1 MPANNTRAL
10 IIRSKSIIVREMKK
24 ILATLCLF
32 LICISCATPTVVN
45 VIGPNDTELNCKE
58 LSAEITK
65 ANQYADEA
73 QEAKKMNKP
82 HNVGALLYFL
92 PGVGVTMKNIEE
104 AAKAAKERA
113 LHLNK
118 LKEKKTC

>member
-73 QEAKKMNKP
+73 QAAKKMDKP
-82 HNVGALLYFL
+82 HNVGALLFFL

-118 LKEKKTC
+118 LKEKKGC